1 MRLTNM
7 KEKMALIYDF
17 DKTLSPKDMQEFH
30 YIKKIGYKSPSDFWN
45 KSRENTLKNNMD
57 GILSYMEL
65 MVKENPNITRKELIE
80 EGKYIKLF
88 KGVDTWFKRVN
99 EYGKKHGVEVEH
111 YIISSGIKEMIQ
123 GTSIAKEFKEIYAC
137 SYAYDENDKPIWP
150 SRVVNYTTKTQYLFR
165 INKGVLDET
174 NDIDLNRKTPQ
185 SEKHI
190 PFSNIVYFG
199 DGLTDVP
206 SFRVVLE
213 EGGNTVAVY
222 DSKEK
227 KEKLALQLQQDKR
240 ATFVVKADYSYNSE
254 AERLVKGLIDQ
265 IEIKSK
271 LNKLKSNG

>member
-1 MRLTNM
+1 M

-30 YIKKIGYKSPSDFWN
+30 YIKKLGYKSPEDFWA
-45 KSRENTLKNNMD
+45 KSRENTLKNNID

-65 MVKENPNITRKELIE
+65 MVKENPNVTRKELIE

-123 GTSIAKEFKEIYAC
+123 GSSIAKEFKEIFAC
-137 SYAYDENDKPIWP
+137 TYAYDENDKPIWP

-174 NDIDLNRKTPQ
+174 NDVDLNRKTPQ

-222 DSKEK
+222 DSKK
-227 KEKLALQLQQDKR
+227 KKDELALKLQQDKR
-240 ATFVVKADYSYNSE
+240 ATFVVKADYSYNSD
-254 AERLVKGLIDQ
+254 AEKLVKGLIDQ